1 MAGGIAYGID
11 TVWFNPEG
19 KTAPAHIADKITLI
33 AKNYS
38 EIFEFICGGDNI

>member
-19 KTAPAHIADKITLI
+19 KIAPAHIADKITLI